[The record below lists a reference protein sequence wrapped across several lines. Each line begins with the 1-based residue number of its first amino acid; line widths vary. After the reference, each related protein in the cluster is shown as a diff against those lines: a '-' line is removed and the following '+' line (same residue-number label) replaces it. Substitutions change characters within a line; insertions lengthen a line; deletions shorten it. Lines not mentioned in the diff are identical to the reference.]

1 MIGLEN
7 SVDRKKARVG
17 EGGGSLQKK
26 RFGLRVSVWSKNKG
40 VAAPPGPSPIAATE
54 LLKQAAKHKK
64 FSPFKP

>member
-7 SVDRKKARVG
+7 SVDRNKARVG
-17 EGGGSLQKK
+17 EGEGSQ
-26 RFGLRVSVWSKNKG
+26 FGLKIRG
-40 VAAPPGPSPIAATE
+40 GPSPTAATE